1 MRTLDHVLKNSVI
14 GLHYGNRVILPF
26 ECELLKIVV
35 DSSIITDFSSMSE
48 DAEYVINDGFT
59 EIYFHSFESLEEKVT
74 QYENIKLVIVEKG
87 KDLFDFEN
95 HRKICLSV
103 KENHKLQIKEI
114 DDETL
119 FVE

>member
-1 MRTLDHVLKNSVI
+1 
-14 GLHYGNRVILPF
+14 
-26 ECELLKIVV
+26 
-35 DSSIITDFSSMSE
+35 
-48 DAEYVINDGFT
+48 
-59 EIYFHSFESLEEKVT
+59 LEEKVT

-95 HRKICLSV
+95 HRRISLSI
-103 KENHKLQIKEI
+103 KDNHKLQIKEI